1 MKHIQLYIAILFLA
15 LLTSCDT
22 FHGCG
27 VIEKYGAWEPEY
39 STKYYNGYV
48 YKYPTGR
55 YFYPVW
61 VRAEN
66 GKLYKINVS
75 IDVWNRAYNGEKV
88 IFCSE

>member
-27 VIEKYGAWEPEY
+27 VIAKVGAPEP
-39 STKYYNGYV
+39 KKNINYNGYHP
-48 YKYPTGR
+48 YTYTEG
-55 YFYPVW
+55 YYWPVW

-66 GKLYKINVS
+66 GKLYKIYVS
-75 IDVWNRAYNGEKV
+75 YYTWNRAYNGEKV